1 MISMKKKLFA
11 HKNSLHIKKRKAL
24 FYSLITLVLLA
35 PVILFITYYTQTS
48 STESKAVVTKTVG
61 KEIAN
66 FVDSTAVDFENALQ
80 ISGKSS
86 VVALVS
92 QVVSNGVPVDDAQ
105 AALSSLALN
114 ASYQGVYYSVLENTS
129 LDRWQQKVE
138 SEGNAFGLN
147 VSITVL
153 SANVT
158 QLDSFNLLYTS
169 SASVNASFPSY
180 DIKLFKYYNTSTI
193 VSILGVEDPLYALR
207 TNGLL
212 ERSLV
217 PAPFYPASVT
227 DIDAAVDDEYYFPN
241 ADAPSFLDRLE
252 NKTILSA
259 KYANPNAVVGLES
272 FVNLFDLSSQGL
284 SIALNKSVVDHY
296 YFNETQP
303 QGTRLIGS
311 TYAWLYLDQQHAG
324 TYGVS
329 GQLGS

>member
-1 MISMKKKLFA
+1 MKNQFSA
-11 HKNSLHIKKRKAL
+11 YCKKRKSI

-48 STESKAVVTKTVG
+48 SAESKAVVTKTVG
-61 KEIAN
+61 KELAN
-66 FVDSTAVDFENALQ
+66 FVDSTSVDFENALQ
-80 ISGKSS
+80 ISGKSA

-114 ASYQGVYYSVLENTS
+114 SSYQGVYYSVLENTS

-147 VSITVL
+147 VSINVL
-153 SANVT
+153 TANVT
-158 QLDSFNLLYTS
+158 HLDSFNLLFTA
-169 SASVNASFPSY
+169 SASVNASFSAY
-180 DIKLFKYYNTSTI
+180 DIKLFKNYNTSTI

-217 PAPFYPASVT
+217 SAPFPHSVSEVDNAVAS
-227 DIDAAVDDEYYFPN
+227 EYYFPN

-259 KYANPNAVVGLES
+259 KYANPNAVVGLETL
-272 FVNLFDLSSQGL
+272 VNLFDLSSQGL
-284 SIALNKSVVDHY
+284 TVALNKSVVDHY

-303 QGTRLIGS
+303 QGYQLTGS
-311 TYAWLYLDQQHAG
+311 TYAWLYLDAQHAG

-329 GQLGS
+329 AQLDD